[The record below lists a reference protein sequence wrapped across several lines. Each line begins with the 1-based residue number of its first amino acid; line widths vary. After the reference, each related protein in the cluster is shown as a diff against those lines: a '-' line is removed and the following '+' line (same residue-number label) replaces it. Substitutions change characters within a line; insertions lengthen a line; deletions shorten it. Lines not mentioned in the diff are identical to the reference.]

1 MPKANLT
8 KSFVEKAKCIEGRAK
23 IEFFDTMTTGFTLE
37 VRSGGGKTFY
47 VRFRDEQDK
56 QRQIRVGTFPVVST
70 DQARKKA
77 QEILNQIALG
87 EDPLADKLA
96 RKNVPSLNQFIADR
110 YLPFIKGYKRSWD
123 TDESLLRNH
132 ILPVFGSHPM
142 NKISRYDLTKFVH
155 AKKEAGLAPGTANRL
170 TIIMRYIF
178 NLALQWDLPAITENP
193 ARGVR
198 LFQLNNK
205 TERYLTNEEVPK
217 LLAAMRA
224 SPNKQL
230 EPIVTMLLL
239 TGARKREV
247 LDARWKDITLNTR
260 LWRVPTTKAG
270 HARHVPLSEAAIELL
285 DTLPSKDSSDYL
297 FPNLKTGR
305 PFVSIFHAWDTA
317 RRLAGMPEVRIHDLR
332 HSFASFLINAGY
344 SLYVVQKLLGH
355 HSISVT
361 ERYSHLAPQTLLDA
375 ANGVAKSAF
384 GSVQRETA
392 ASSTPPPGPPDRPI
406 PGLLDPLEATTE
418 HKMP

>member
-1 MPKANLT
+1 MGDDPA
-8 KSFVEKAKCIEGRAK
+8 EERRASRQLP
-23 IEFFDTMTTGFTLE
+23 TL
-37 VRSGGGKTFY
+37 
-47 VRFRDEQDK
+47 
-56 QRQIRVGTFPVVST
+56 
-70 DQARKKA
+70 A
-77 QEILNQIALG
+77 
-87 EDPLADKLA
+87 
-96 RKNVPSLNQFIADR
+96 QFITDR

-132 ILPVFGSHPM
+132 ILPVFGSHAM
-142 NKISRYDLTKFVH
+142 NKITRYDLTKFMH

-178 NLALQWDLPAITENP
+178 NLALQWDIPGITENP
-193 ARGVR
+193 ARGVK

-205 TERYLTNEEVPK
+205 TERYLTDEEVPK

-224 SPNKQL
+224 SQNKQL

-247 LDARWKDITLNTR
+247 LDARWKDFTLNTR

-285 DTLPSKDSSDYL
+285 DALPSKDTSDYL
-297 FPNLKTGR
+297 FPNPKTGK
-305 PFVSIFHAWDTA
+305 PFVSIFYAWDTA
-317 RRLAGMPEVRIHDLR
+317 RRHAGMPEVRIHDLR

-361 ERYSHLAPQTLLDA
+361 ER
-375 ANGVAKSAF
+375 
-384 GSVQRETA
+384 
-392 ASSTPPPGPPDRPI
+392 
-406 PGLLDPLEATTE
+406 
-418 HKMP
+418 